1 MLSEYC
7 AKIKVNA
14 VFMGQMHGVA
24 GEYVVLGQWWEDGKT
39 GYALIFN
46 GTYIA
51 LAYRSYG
58 SLEWIVNLFPN

>member
-14 VFMGQMHGVA
+14 VFMGQMQGEA
-24 GEYVVLGQWWEDGKT
+24 GEYVVLGQWWEGGKS
-39 GYALIFN
+39 GYALVFN
-46 GTYIA
+46 GTYIT

-58 SLEWIVNLFPN
+58 SSEWIVNLFAN